1 MSSKRPTDKK
11 FSRSTRSTTKASSKS
26 KARRKTLQNL
36 VEYLCCNIRFHLALD
51 NDVNR
56 TVWSL
61 LKDKLSERKLRHR
74 IQKAHTVFSPF
85 LHSWE
90 LCALYGIPSFC
101 PDCETFTVHPNACD
115 IHIVAFRKTKRRF
128 CYVPAIYFRVTPTLD
143 PPIPPLPQIQNVSD
157 VSKMLSTLDPIRS
170 FMFLL
175 SSMWEDVVPK
185 LNLPPDA
192 LDTYY
197 ISNQPHKSVYPFVV
211 DITLQCK
218 QCNAYTV
225 HALFIPAYPTA
236 VGFINHG
243 LQTYLSDV
251 VKISPNDLFFAY
263 VAVYSTKTAAFL
275 WGCLAAI
282 YIPILRVTKGIL
294 DNENA
299 DENNSENTKKHVDV
313 NGNELY
319 NLCVLKDKHGV
330 VRV

>member
-1 MSSKRPTDKK
+1 
-11 FSRSTRSTTKASSKS
+11 
-26 KARRKTLQNL
+26 
-36 VEYLCCNIRFHLALD
+36 LALD
-51 NDVNR
+51 NGVNR

-101 PDCETFTVHPNACD
+101 PNCETFTVHPNACD
-115 IHIVAFRKTKRRF
+115 IHIVAFRKTKRRSLG
-128 CYVPAIYFRVTPTLD
+128 VPETYFRVTPTLD

-157 VSKMLSTLDPIRS
+157 VSKLFSTLDPVLG
-170 FMFLL
+170 FLFLL
-175 SSMWEDVVPK
+175 SDMWKDIVPQ
-185 LNLPPDA
+185 LNLPPFIKDA
-192 LDTYY
+192 LTNSHQYHTD
-197 ISNQPHKSVYPFVV
+197 IDPFVV

-225 HALFIPAYPTA
+225 HALFIPTYPTA
-236 VGFINHG
+236 IGFINHG
-243 LQTYLSDV
+243 LRTYLSDV

-263 VAVYSTKTAAFL
+263 VTVYSTKTAAFP
-275 WGCLAAI
+275 WSCLTAI

-299 DENNSENTKKHVDV
+299 DENNSENTK
-313 NGNELY
+313 NM
-319 NLCVLKDKHGV
+319 
-330 VRV
+330 